1 MESHHEMEEAIDLVF
16 LALSQLDLDCERR
29 RVNRLMPSDADVYR
43 AASLWSTELHPTRRI
58 ASAMFTCL
66 EETF

>member
-1 MESHHEMEEAIDLVF
+1 
-16 LALSQLDLDCERR
+16 
-29 RVNRLMPSDADVYR
+29 VYR